1 MYSLASFSIS
11 DMTECASELRKL
23 GAGASSAQEVAQRI
37 ASYLYRQLGN
47 DETGRQDCALV
58 RCFLVRAYREL
69 DPQSQDC
76 ARQVLGRAPDS
87 SDMKCLTLLG
97 TAGERPEWN
106 ERDRSR
112 RYRSIPLAGK
122 QFVSQLPMFS
132 QLLQQLGV
140 ELESKAEPESD
151 LLVDWVEQ
159 TFNVFHVGEAK
170 GSPFVPAQEEFVIP
184 FGIQSVLGFG
194 GVLPSKELFTVILF
208 SKQKISRETAEL
220 FKPLA
225 LSVKLALLSFDGSGS
240 QRSIIQ
246 VENQPEHWQAR
257 AEALEQLLVA
267 HERTV
272 THYASQRKQ
281 TLEEVRDR
289 EEQFRQ
295 VFEEAPVGMIVLD
308 DQRHFIRVNRS
319 FRNLVGYNEAEL
331 IGRGYELCVHPDDF
345 QENVALTN
353 EFYEGKRT
361 GYRLEKRYLR
371 KDGQVLWVAV
381 NATAYRIPTQQ
392 PKVVLVVIEDITERK
407 RAEDALRATK
417 EKLQQALLASKT
429 GLWNWN
435 TDTNEMFFSSEWKS
449 QLGYGEQDLA
459 NAFETWETLL
469 HADDH
474 EKAMA
479 YVRAYLKNPVGD
491 YRQEF
496 RLRHKDGSYRWIA
509 AAASFVVEPDG
520 RRVRLLGSHI
530 DITESKRAEEALR
543 ESEERFKAIVTNS
556 PALVFLK
563 DTEGRY
569 LQVNRR
575 FEESFHVA
583 NRDLVG
589 KTDQDIFLPE
599 QAAAFRAN
607 DRKVLEARRPMEFEE
622 VVFHD
627 DGLHTSI
634 VVKFPLLN
642 AQGECYALCGIVTDI
657 TERKRAVE
665 ELRRSEAFITSVVEN
680 LPHMIFVKDAKDL
693 KFVRFNKAGEDLLGQ
708 SREFLIGKSD
718 YDLFSKEEAD
728 FFTKNDRQV
737 LKSGGLLDIPEEPI
751 ETKHQGR
758 RILHTKKI
766 PICDDTGEPQ
776 YLLGI
781 SEDIT
786 DWKRVEQAQKESE
799 ERYRSI
805 FENAV
810 EGIFQTTLDG
820 KYVAVNPA
828 LARMYGYD
836 SPDDMIAA
844 ITNIASQLYVDPGR
858 RDEFIRLIRARGEV
872 TGFEALVYRK
882 DGSFIWIAENVRALC
897 DPAGVLVGYEG
908 TVENITERKLAERRL
923 LDTLDQV
930 RTLSGR
936 LATVQE
942 EERTRIARELHD
954 ELGVRLTCLKIDLSR
969 LHTMMS
975 EGAGAGARKKAGGKI
990 QSMVEQID
998 TTIASLQRLVTELRP
1013 AVLDDLGLVAAIEW
1027 QCQDFQKRTGIPCTC
1042 VTSAD
1047 DIAMEPK
1054 RATALFRICQE
1065 ALTNTARHAQA
1076 TAVTIKLESRSD
1088 FLQLVVADNGVGI
1101 PDSKVS
1107 NRRSLGLLGMKER
1120 VALFGG
1126 ELTVQSNP
1134 GKGTT
1139 ITACLPR

>member
-1 MYSLASFSIS
+1 MYSLACFSIS

-47 DETGRQDCALV
+47 DQTGRQDCALV
-58 RCFLVRAYREL
+58 RCFFTRAYREL
-69 DPQSQDC
+69 DSQSQDC

-122 QFVSQLPMFS
+122 QFVSQFPMFS

-140 ELESKAEPESD
+140 ELKSKTQPDSD
-151 LLVDWVEQ
+151 LLVDWTEQ
-159 TFNVFHVGEAK
+159 TLNVFHVTEAK
-170 GSPFVPAQEEFVIP
+170 GSTFVPAQEEFVIP
-184 FGIQSVLGFG
+184 FGIESVLGFG

-225 LSVKLALLSFDGSGS
+225 LSVKLALLPFDGSGS
-240 QRSIIQ
+240 QRSTVQ
-246 VENQPEHWQAR
+246 VESQPGQWQAR

-267 HERTV
+267 HERIV
-272 THYASQRKQ
+272 THHAPQRKQ
-281 TLEEVRDR
+281 APEEVRNR

-295 VFEEAPVGMIVLD
+295 VFEEAPVGMIILGE
-308 DQRHFIRVNRS
+308 QRHFIRVNRA
-319 FRNLVGYNEAEL
+319 FCNLVGYNEAEL
-331 IGRGYELCVHPDDF
+331 IGRGYELCTHPDDF
-345 QENVALTN
+345 QANVALTN

-361 GYRLEKRYLR
+361 GYRLEKRYIR
-371 KDGQVLWVAV
+371 KDGQVIWVAV
-381 NATAYRIPTQQ
+381 NATAYRIPAQQ
-392 PKVVLVVIEDITERK
+392 PKVVLAVIEDITERK
-407 RAEDALRATK
+407 QAEEALRLAK
-417 EKLQQALLASKT
+417 FSMDRAADAVYWIDAQAKVLDVNEAAS
-429 GLWNWN
+429 L
-435 TDTNEMFFSSEWKS
+435 M
-449 QLGYGEQDLA
+449 LGYSKEELCAMTVHDLSPDFQA
-459 NAFETWETLL
+459 DIWPGFWAETQRRGT
-469 HADDH
+469 
-474 EKAMA
+474 M
-479 YVRAYLKNPVGD
+479 
-491 YRQEF
+491 
-496 RLRHKDGSYRWIA
+496 
-509 AAASFVVEPDG
+509 VVETAHRAKNG
-520 RRVRLLGSHI
+520 RLIPVEVSVNYLSYEGKEYHCAFVR
-530 DITESKRAEEALR
+530 DITERKRAEEALR
-543 ESEERFKAIVTNS
+543 ESEERFKAVVTNS

-575 FEESFHVA
+575 FEDSFHVA

-589 KTDQDIFLPE
+589 KTDQDIFPPE

-607 DRKVLEARRPMEFEE
+607 DRKVLEAGRPMEFEE
-622 VVFHD
+622 VVLHD
-627 DGLHTSI
+627 DGPHTSI

-657 TERKRAVE
+657 TERKRAGE

-680 LPHMIFVKDAKDL
+680 LPNMIFVKDAKDL

-708 SREFLIGKSD
+708 SREVLIGKSD
-718 YDLFSKEEAD
+718 YDLFPKEEAD
-728 FFTKNDRQV
+728 FFTENDRQV
-737 LKSGGLLDIPEEPI
+737 LASGCLLDIPEEPI
-751 ETKHQGR
+751 ETKHQGL

-786 DWKRVEQAQKESE
+786 DWKRAEMAQKESE
-799 ERYRSI
+799 ERYRRI
-805 FENAV
+805 FENAA

-828 LARMYGYD
+828 LARTYGYD
-836 SPDDMIAA
+836 SPDDMIAG

-858 RDEFIRLIRARGEV
+858 RDEFIRLIQAQGEV

-882 DGSFIWIAENVRALC
+882 DGSFIWIAENVRALR

-908 TVENITERKLAERRL
+908 MVENITERKLAERRL

-936 LATVQE
+936 LTTVQE

-975 EGAGAGARKKAGGKI
+975 EGAGAGARKKAGNKI
-990 QSMVEQID
+990 RSMVEQID
-998 TTIASLQRLVTELRP
+998 TTIASVQRLVTELRP

-1047 DIAMEPK
+1047 DIAMEPE

-1101 PDSKVS
+1101 PDTKVS

-1126 ELTVQSNP
+1126 EITIQSNP